1 MFLSPK
7 EVKERYRITNQTLYN
22 WRCAG
27 KIKYQKLPSGS
38 FVYFPLEEQMDSTKK
53 HVIYARVS
61 NTKQSDD
68 LKHQISLLQ
77 QYLCSNG
84 IIVDEVF
91 SDIASGMNEDR
102 TKFNTLM
109 ELVVAGD
116 IDTIYI
122 TYKDRLTRFGF
133 GYIEKF
139 CSLHGTKITVVNAT
153 NEEDFQTELTTDLI
167 SIIHHFSM
175 KMYSNSRTELKKLEK
190 TLKNS
195 NL

>member
-1 MFLSPK
+1 VFLSPK

-175 KMYSNSRTELKKLEK
+175 KMYSNRRTELKKLEK

>member
-7 EVKERYRITNQTLYN
+7 EVKDRYRITNQTLYN

-38 FVYFPLEEQMDSTKK
+38 FVYFPLEEQLGSTKK

-61 NTKQSDD
+61 NTKQADD

-109 ELVVAGD
+109 ELVVTGD

-139 CSLHGTKITVVNAT
+139 CSLHGTKIIAVNVT

-175 KMYSNSRTELKKLEK
+175 KMYSNRRTELKKLEK

-195 NL
+195 IL

>member
-175 KMYSNSRTELKKLEK
+175 KMYSNRRTELKKLEK

>member
-27 KIKYQKLPSGS
+27 KITYQKLPSGS

-175 KMYSNSRTELKKLEK
+175 KMYSNRRTELKKLEK